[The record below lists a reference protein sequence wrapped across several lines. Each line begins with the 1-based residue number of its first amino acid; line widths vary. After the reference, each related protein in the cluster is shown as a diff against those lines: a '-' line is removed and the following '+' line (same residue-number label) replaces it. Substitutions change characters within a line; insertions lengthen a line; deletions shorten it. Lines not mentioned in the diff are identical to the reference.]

1 MRPSGQRRAHSPQRR
16 TTVRR
21 PAMKGEVP
29 MKHLNRMVVR
39 VAVAASL
46 AALAAF
52 GAVALSGPEAG
63 TAAAQIKP
71 TNTDPPT
78 ISGTPAVGSTL
89 TADPGKWTGTEPIT
103 FTYQWRRC
111 NRTGG
116 SCSNIS
122 GSTGKTYE
130 LSSPDRNNTL
140 RVRVTAH
147 NADGTAVA
155 TSVPT
160 AVVAARPTTTTGTP
174 PAANGCPSGTGVIN
188 VAQLNSPARLLL
200 DRQDVSPSVIGGS
213 TQQLAVRFH
222 VSACN
227 ERPVQGALVY
237 VTAVPFSQ
245 FSIPTETATGADG
258 WASMTMT
265 RLSGFPAARKQQ
277 LLVLFA
283 RARKPGENVLAGI
296 STRRLVSFRV
306 ELSR

>member
-103 FTYQWRRC
+103 FAYQWRRC
-111 NRTGG
+111 NRTGR

-122 GSTGKTYE
+122 GATGKTYE

-140 RVRVTAH
+140 RVRVTAR
-147 NADGTAVA
+147 NADGSTQA
-155 TSVPT
+155 TSVPS
-160 AVVAARPTTTTGTP
+160 AVVAARPGATTTTTP
-174 PAANGCPSGTGVIN
+174 SGGGNGCPSGNGVIN
-188 VAQLNSPARLLL
+188 VTQLNPPARLLL
-200 DRQDVSPSVIGGS
+200 DRQDISPQVIGGS

-245 FSIPTETATGADG
+245 FSIPAEA
-258 WASMTMT
+258 
-265 RLSGFPAARKQQ
+265 
-277 LLVLFA
+277 
-283 RARKPGENVLAGI
+283 
-296 STRRLVSFRV
+296 
-306 ELSR
+306 

>member
-1 MRPSGQRRAHSPQRR
+1 
-16 TTVRR
+16 
-21 PAMKGEVP
+21 

-39 VAVAASL
+39 VGVAASL

-63 TAAAQIKP
+63 NAAAQVKP
-71 TNTDPPT
+71 TNTSPPT
-78 ISGTPAVGSTL
+78 ISGTPGVGATL
-89 TADPGKWTGTEPIT
+89 TADPGQWTGTAPIT

-122 GSTGKTYE
+122 GATGKTYE

-160 AVVAARPTTTTGTP
+160 AVVAPRPSTTTTTAP
-174 PAANGCPSGTGVIN
+174 PSSNGCPSGTGVIN

-237 VTAVPFSQ
+237 VTALPFSQ

-265 RLSGFPAARKQQ
+265 RLKGFPAARNQQ

-283 RARKPGENVLAGI
+283 RARKPGENILAGI

-306 ELSR
+306 DLSR

>member
-1 MRPSGQRRAHSPQRR
+1 
-16 TTVRR
+16 
-21 PAMKGEVP
+21 

-39 VAVAASL
+39 VGVAASL

-52 GAVALSGPEAG
+52 GAVAVSGPETG
-63 TAAAQIKP
+63 TAAAQVKP
-71 TNTDPPT
+71 TNTSPPT
-78 ISGTPAVGSTL
+78 ISGTPAVGATL
-89 TADPGKWTGTEPIT
+89 TADPGSWTGTEPIT
-103 FTYQWRRC
+103 FAYQWRRC

-116 SCSNIS
+116 SCSNI
-122 GSTGKTYE
+122 GGATGKTYE
-130 LSSPDRNNTL
+130 VSSPDRNNTL
-140 RVRVTAH
+140 RVRVTAR
-147 NADGTAVA
+147 NADGSTQA
-155 TSVPT
+155 TSVPS
-160 AVVAARPTTTTGTP
+160 AVVAARPATTTTP
-174 PAANGCPSGTGVIN
+174 PTGSGCPSGTGVIN

-200 DRQDVSPSVIGGS
+200 DRQDVSPAVIGGS

-222 VSACN
+222 VTACN

-245 FSIPTETATGADG
+245 FSIPAETATGADG

-265 RLSGFPAARKQQ
+265 RLSGFPAARNQQ

-306 ELSR
+306 ELGR

>member
-1 MRPSGQRRAHSPQRR
+1 
-16 TTVRR
+16 
-21 PAMKGEVP
+21 

-52 GAVALSGPEAG
+52 GAVALSGPESG
-63 TAAAQIKP
+63 SAAAQVKP

-78 ISGTPAVGSTL
+78 ISGSPTVGSTL

-103 FTYQWRRC
+103 FAYQWRRC

-122 GSTGKTYE
+122 GAVGKTYE

-140 RVRVTAH
+140 RVRVTAR
-147 NADGTAVA
+147 NADGSTQA

-160 AVVAARPTTTTGTP
+160 AVVAPRPTTTTTP
-174 PAANGCPSGTGVIN
+174 PTSSGCPSGTGVIN
-188 VAQLNSPARLLL
+188 VANLTSPARLLL
-200 DRQDVSPSVIGGS
+200 DRQDVSPDVIGGS

-222 VSACN
+222 VTACN

-265 RLSGFPAARKQQ
+265 RLSGFPAAPGKQQ
-277 LLVLFA
+277 LLVIFA
-283 RARKPGENVLAGI
+283 RARKPGEDVLAGI

-306 ELSR
+306 DLSR

>member
-1 MRPSGQRRAHSPQRR
+1 
-16 TTVRR
+16 
-21 PAMKGEVP
+21 

-39 VAVAASL
+39 VVGAAAL

-52 GAVALSGPEAG
+52 GAVAVGGPETG
-63 TAAAQIKP
+63 SAAAQVKP
-71 TNTDPPT
+71 TNTSPPT
-78 ISGTPAVGSTL
+78 ISGTPTVGSVL
-89 TADPGKWTGTEPIT
+89 TADPGEWTGTAPIT
-103 FTYQWRRC
+103 FAYQWRRC

-122 GSTGKTYE
+122 GATGKTYE

-140 RVRVTAH
+140 RVRVTAR
-147 NADGTAVA
+147 NADGSTQA

-160 AVVAARPTTTTGTP
+160 AVVAPRPTTTTP

-188 VAQLNSPARLLL
+188 VANLSSPARLLL
-200 DRQDVSPSVIGGS
+200 DRQDVSPAVIGGS

-222 VSACN
+222 VTACN

-245 FSIPTETATGADG
+245 FSIPAETATGADG

-265 RLSGFPAARKQQ
+265 RLSGFPAARNQQ

-283 RARKPGENVLAGI
+283 RAWKPGENVLAGI

-306 ELSR
+306 ELGR

>member
-1 MRPSGQRRAHSPQRR
+1 
-16 TTVRR
+16 
-21 PAMKGEVP
+21 

-39 VAVAASL
+39 VGVAASL

-52 GAVALSGPEAG
+52 GAVAVSGPETG
-63 TAAAQIKP
+63 SAAAQVKP
-71 TNTDPPT
+71 TNTSPPT
-78 ISGTPAVGSTL
+78 ISGTPTVGSVL
-89 TADPGKWTGTEPIT
+89 TADPGEWTGTAPIT
-103 FTYQWRRC
+103 FAYQWRRC

-122 GSTGKTYE
+122 GATGKTYE

-140 RVRVTAH
+140 RVRVTAR
-147 NADGTAVA
+147 NVDGSTQA
-155 TSVPT
+155 TSVPS
-160 AVVAARPTTTTGTP
+160 AVVAARPGATTTTTPGTG
-174 PAANGCPSGTGVIN
+174 ANGCPSGNGVIN

-245 FSIPTETATGADG
+245 FSIPAEATTGADG

-265 RLSGFPAARKQQ
+265 RLSGFPAARNQQ

-283 RARKPGENVLAGI
+283 RARKPGENLLGGV

-306 ELSR
+306 ELGR

>member
-1 MRPSGQRRAHSPQRR
+1 
-16 TTVRR
+16 
-21 PAMKGEVP
+21 

-39 VAVAASL
+39 VGVAASL

-52 GAVALSGPEAG
+52 GAVAVSGPETG
-63 TAAAQIKP
+63 TAAAQVKP
-71 TNTDPPT
+71 TNTSPPT

-89 TADPGKWTGTEPIT
+89 TADPGEWTGTAPIT
-103 FTYQWRRC
+103 FAYQWRRC

-122 GSTGKTYE
+122 GATGKTYE

-140 RVRVTAH
+140 RVRVTAR
-147 NADGTAVA
+147 NADGSTQA
-155 TSVPT
+155 TSVPS
-160 AVVAARPTTTTGTP
+160 AVVAARPAATTTTPSTGGS
-174 PAANGCPSGTGVIN
+174 GCPSGNGVIN
-188 VAQLNSPARLLL
+188 VANLNPPARLTL
-200 DRQDVSPSVIGGS
+200 DRQDVSPAVIGGS

-222 VSACN
+222 VIACG

-245 FSIPTETATGADG
+245 FSIPAETATGADG
-258 WASMTMT
+258 WASMSMT
-265 RLSGFPAARKQQ
+265 RLSGFPAARNQQ

-283 RARKPGENVLAGI
+283 RARKPGENLLGGV

-306 ELSR
+306 ELGR

>member
-1 MRPSGQRRAHSPQRR
+1 
-16 TTVRR
+16 
-21 PAMKGEVP
+21 
-29 MKHLNRMVVR
+29 MKHLDRMAVR
-39 VAVAASL
+39 VVAVAAL
-46 AALAAF
+46 VALAAF
-52 GAVALSGPEAG
+52 GAVAVSGPETG
-63 TAAAQIKP
+63 SAAAQVKP
-71 TNTDPPT
+71 TNTSPPT
-78 ISGTPAVGSTL
+78 ISGTPTIGSVL
-89 TADPGKWTGTEPIT
+89 TADPGEWTGTAPIT
-103 FTYQWRRC
+103 FAYQWRRC

-122 GSTGKTYE
+122 GAIGKTYE

-140 RVRVTAH
+140 RVRVTAR
-147 NADGTAVA
+147 NADGSTQA

-160 AVVAARPTTTTGTP
+160 AVVAPRPGATTTTP
-174 PAANGCPSGTGVIN
+174 PTGGNGCPSGNGVIN
-188 VAQLNSPARLLL
+188 VANLTSPARLLL
-200 DRQDVSPSVIGGS
+200 DRQDVSPDVIGGS
-213 TQQLAVRFH
+213 TQQLTVRFH

-245 FSIPTETATGADG
+245 FSIPAETTTGADG

-265 RLSGFPAARKQQ
+265 RLSGFPAAPGKQQ

-306 ELSR
+306 DLSR